1 MKKIAIAI
9 GGVLAGF
16 GLIFLFSGGPS
27 VRVNP
32 PSPPT
37 VSATVSPRPD
47 PKAVLDDLA
56 KRARILTYDQMA
68 RTPDA
73 YVGQIVAL
81 IGRIID
87 ILEPS
92 SGNKAA
98 YRTNITHKTNF
109 GYALDWTDTI
119 LVVYERP
126 ADAPR
131 FLEGDIVGL
140 IGEFHGLVSYTAILG
155 NKVTLPDVSAAFMGL
170 WPAECI
176 GGPIAA
182 CLLQSGSATGPS
194 R

>member
-1 MKKIAIAI
+1 MKKIALAI

-27 VRVNP
+27 VNP
-32 PSPPT
+32 PSAPT

-56 KRARILTYDQMA
+56 KRAHILTFEQMA

-73 YVGQIVAL
+73 YAGQIVAL
-81 IGRIID
+81 VGRIID

-98 YRTNITHKTNF
+98 YRINITHKTNF

-131 FLEGDIVGL
+131 FLEGNIVGL
-140 IGEFHGLVSYTAILG
+140 IGEFHGLVSDTAIRG

>member
-1 MKKIAIAI
+1 MKKIALAI
-9 GGVLAGF
+9 GSVLAGF

-73 YVGQIVAL
+73 YAGQIVAL
-81 IGRIID
+81 VGRIID
-87 ILEPS
+87 ILEPI

-98 YRTNITHKTNF
+98 YRINITHKTNF

-119 LVVYERP
+119 HVVYERP

-140 IGEFHGLVSYTAILG
+140 IGEFHGLVL
-155 NKVTLPDVSAAFMGL
+155 TLPDVSAAFMGL